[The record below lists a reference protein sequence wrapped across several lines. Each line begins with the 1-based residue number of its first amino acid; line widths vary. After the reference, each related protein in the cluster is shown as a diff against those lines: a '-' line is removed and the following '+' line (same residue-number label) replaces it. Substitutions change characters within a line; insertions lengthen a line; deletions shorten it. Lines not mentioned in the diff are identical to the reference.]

1 MHFSPRKFCFINSTY
16 KLDDDAHRMT
26 PEEEQ
31 ELLDMALKNLTSFM
45 EEETSLDLWEEG
57 EWTAIPSED
66 SPQDL

>member
-1 MHFSPRKFCFINSTY
+1 MSKNKPKDEKSPEELVFDE
-16 KLDDDAHRMT
+16 LT

>member
-1 MHFSPRKFCFINSTY
+1 MSKNTPKDEKSPEELVFDE
-16 KLDDDAHRMT
+16 LT